1 MPELPSTADIAGIG
15 GIGGAHGNRS
25 SAELRGDDRGLGGG
39 GGGLGGG
46 SGTGESEDD
55 YESADDVFHDW
66 IPQKLY
72 FSTVDFG
79 GQIR

>member
-1 MPELPSTADIAGIG
+1 LAPKLPATADVAGIRR
-15 GIGGAHGNRS
+15 IGGAHGDRS
-25 SAELRGDDRGLGGG
+25 STGLRDDRGLGGG

-46 SGTGESEDD
+46 SGTGEGEDD